1 MKYNKNSN
9 QLIKDL
15 EKIKNYAIKMGSLV
29 ENNVEKSIESFL
41 KRDQELAEKIS
52 KSDDAV
58 NKMEIK
64 IDKECNKIIAIR
76 QPTAGDLRF
85 ILSII
90 KIVNDL
96 ERIGD
101 GTKKISHYAESLASK
116 KNKNELYLEIEPLSE
131 KVISMFRKT
140 MDAFVRMDFNKAIEI
155 FELDTKINKEFDRV
169 SRLLV
174 SHMIENPKNIKIML
188 RVNTCARTLER
199 IGDHSKNIC
208 ESIIYS
214 VKGKDIRHKR
224 YKDAKISLN
233 IE

>member
-1 MKYNKNSN
+1 MTNNKPST
-9 QLIKDL
+9 QIIKDL
-15 EKIKNYAIKMGSLV
+15 EKLKNYVIKMGSMV
-29 ENNVEKSIESFL
+29 EQNLKKSIDSFL
-41 KRDQELAEKIS
+41 KRDEKLAEEIA
-52 KSDDAV
+52 KSDDSV
-58 NKMEIK
+58 NDMEIK
-64 IDKECNKIIAIR
+64 IDKECNRIIAIR

-85 ILSII
+85 ILSMI

-101 GTKKISHYAESLASK
+101 GTKKIAHYAQILAAK
-116 KNKNELYLEIEPLSE
+116 ENKTKLYLEIEPLAE
-131 KVISMFRKT
+131 RVISMLNKT
-140 MDAFVRMDFNKAIEI
+140 MDAFTKMDFNKAMEI
-155 FELDTKINKEFDRV
+155 LELDIKINQEFDRI
-169 SRLLV
+169 SRLFI
-174 SHMIENPKNIKIML
+174 SHMIENPRNIKSML

-214 VKGKDIRHKR
+214 VKGKDIRHIK